1 MSGWLVS
8 TTETEDLLL
17 GACAMVN
24 SPEYFL
30 NELLG
35 YQTTA
40 ALKAAIELDLFSAL
54 AASGGD
60 LGQVSERTGA
70 SEKGIRIL
78 CDYLTVKGFL
88 EKDNGQHRLTSSS
101 QTFLTRASPAY
112 IGRVADFLA
121 SPEMIGL
128 WLTEPS
134 SFVRK
139 GGPWGWPTCLRITQS
154 GSSLPGQWVL
164 SWLRLPA

>member
-1 MSGWLVS
+1 V
-8 TTETEDLLL
+8 
-17 GACAMVN
+17 
-24 SPEYFL
+24 
-30 NELLG
+30 
-35 YQTTA
+35 
-40 ALKAAIELDLFSAL
+40 AIELDLFSAL
-54 AASGGD
+54 AAAGGD

-70 SEKGIRIL
+70 SERGIRIL

-88 EKDNGQHRLTSSS
+88 EKDNGRHRLTPSS

-112 IGRVADFLA
+112 IGGIIDFLA

-134 SFVRK
+134 SFVRR
-139 GGPWGWPTCLRITQS
+139 GGLWGWLTCLGITQS
-154 GSSLPGQWVL
+154 GSSLPEQWFL